1 MSPVMYFPFRP
12 ALGRAASALY
22 RSARGGALW
31 RMVVPGAVAESTLA
45 PLAQLSQLSAPSP
58 GAVAEPRVSRP
69 PLSLKRAALGVARAL
84 ALFHVW
90 YIGSTMLIIA
100 CFSSVDPAATTL
112 ALYRKYVDRWDVATP
127 VAVELRRVP
136 LVMRRMIVS
145 AEDGKFW
152 KHRGVDLEAVA
163 RAYRVNQAAGEIR
176 YGASTLTM
184 QTARTLFLLPTR
196 SYLRKYLEVLVALEM
211 ELILS
216 KERIFELYLSWA
228 EWGKGVFGVEAAS
241 KRYYQTRA
249 DKLTPTQAAR
259 LVTVLPS
266 PILNTPAT
274 AMKNPRLAARY
285 SFIADRYLR

>member
-1 MSPVMYFPFRP
+1 MIQFPYRRRP
-12 ALGRAASALY
+12 GRLSSALY
-22 RSARGGALW
+22 RSARSGALS
-31 RMVVPGAVAESTLA
+31 RTVVPGAAAESTMA
-45 PLAQLSQLSAPSP
+45 PPI
-58 GAVAEPRVSRP
+58 EPASGIGSSSRAARTGP
-69 PLSLKRAALGVARAL
+69 ALKRAALVAARAV
-84 ALFHVW
+84 ALFHAW

-100 CFSSVDPAATTL
+100 CFAFVDPAATTL
-112 ALYRKYVDRWDVATP
+112 ALYRRYVDRWELATP
-127 VAVELRRVP
+127 VPVELRRVP

-152 KHRGVDLEAVA
+152 RHHGVDLEAVA
-163 RAYRVNQAAGEIR
+163 RAYRVNQAAGTIR

-196 SYLRKYLEVLVALEM
+196 SYARKYLEVIVALEM

-241 KRYYQTRA
+241 KRYFKTGVA
-249 DKLTPTQAAR
+249 KLSLAQAAR

-274 AMKNPRLAARY
+274 ALKNPRLAARY
-285 SFIADRYLR
+285 NFIADRYLR

>member
-1 MSPVMYFPFRP
+1 MSPVIHLPFRRAP
-12 ALGRAASALY
+12 GRAASALY
-22 RSARGGALW
+22 RSAIGGALI
-31 RMVVPGAVAESTLA
+31 RAAVPGSAAESTLA
-45 PLAQLSQLSAPSP
+45 PPVEPAPDAGAGTLGARPALSPK
-58 GAVAEPRVSRP
+58 RV
-69 PLSLKRAALGVARAL
+69 ALGAARAV
-84 ALFHVW
+84 ALFHAW
-90 YIGSTMLIIA
+90 YVGSTMLIIA

-112 ALYRKYVDRWDVATP
+112 ALYRKYVDRWEIATP
-127 VAVELRRVP
+127 VAVGLREVP

-152 KHRGVDLEAVA
+152 KHRGVDLEAVV

-196 SYLRKYLEVLVALEM
+196 SYLRKYLEVIVALEM

-228 EWGKGVFGVEAAS
+228 EWGKGVFGVEAAAT
-241 KRYYQTRA
+241 RYYKTRA
-249 DKLTPTQAAR
+249 DKLTPAQAAR

-285 SFIADRYLR
+285 RFIAERYLR